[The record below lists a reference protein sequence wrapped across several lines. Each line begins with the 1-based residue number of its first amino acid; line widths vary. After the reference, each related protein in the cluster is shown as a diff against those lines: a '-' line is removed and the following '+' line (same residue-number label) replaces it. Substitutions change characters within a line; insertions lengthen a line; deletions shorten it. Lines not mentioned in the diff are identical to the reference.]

1 MTQHLTGEFNAGDD
15 PLTAGL
21 NIRPLTKRLVDQ
33 LCLDLPLPLPVVVDF
48 GVDTADHYRALRA
61 ICLNDPQQEDF
72 DPDDQDQVN
81 RELRKRIVELD
92 QAYGNGPKLTA
103 LVKKY
108 APEYSELTFATAWD
122 ALAGRLA
129 AGSERSEAA

>member
-1 MTQHLTGEFNAGDD
+1 MTQHSTNDFNSEDD

-33 LCLDLPLPLPVVVDF
+33 LCLDLPLSIPMTADF

-61 ICLNDPQQEDF
+61 ILMNDPEREDF
-72 DPDDQDQVN
+72 DPDDPVQVH
-81 RELRKRIVELD
+81 REIRKRILELD
-92 QAYGNGPKLTA
+92 QACSNGPRLTA

-108 APEYSELTFATAWD
+108 APEYSAITFTTSWD
-122 ALAGRLA
+122 VLAGRVTE
-129 AGSERSEAA
+129 GSERS